1 MPAKIRLQRHGKK
14 HQAFYHVVVADS
26 RAPRDGKFI
35 EKLGTY
41 NPRTN
46 PATIDINF
54 ERTLSW
60 FEKGAQPTDTCRAI
74 LAYKGIMLRNH
85 LNGGVKK
92 GALTPEAADTK
103 FNQWVEEKNLKVL
116 NKSQAVK
123 NSSAEEIKNRLSE
136 EAKKREAI
144 AKTIAEKRVA
154 AEAAASAKPEAE
166 PASDVADA
174 PDASPEAPEAPAENA

>member
-54 ERTLSW
+54 DRTLSW

-74 LAYKGIMLRNH
+74 LAYKGIMFRNH
-85 LNGGVKK
+85 LNVGVKK
-92 GALTPEAADTK
+92 GALSQEAADAK
-103 FNQWVEEKNLKVL
+103 FNQWMEQKNLKVL

-123 NSSAEEIKNRLSE
+123 NASADLTKNRLEE

-144 AKTIAEKRVA
+144 AKAVAEKRVA
-154 AEAAASAKPEAE
+154 AEVAANAKPEL
-166 PASDVADA
+166 PAADA
-174 PDASPEAPEAPAENA
+174 SAETPEAPAENA

>member
-35 EKLGTY
+35 EKLGVY

-46 PATIDINF
+46 PATIDLDF
-54 ERTLSW
+54 DRTLSW

-74 LAYKGIMLRNH
+74 LSYKGIMFRNH
-85 LNGGVKK
+85 LNAGVKK
-92 GALTPEAADTK
+92 GALTQETADTK
-103 FNQWVEEKNLKVL
+103 FNQWLEQKNLNVL
-116 NKSQAVK
+116 NKAQSVK
-123 NSSAEEIKNRLSE
+123 NTSVEQAKAALAE

-144 AKTIAEKRVA
+144 AKAIAEKKLA
-154 AEAAASAKPEAE
+154 AMAAPAPAAVEE
-166 PASDVADA
+166 PASSESGE
-174 PDASPEAPEAPAENA
+174 PPAETA

>member
-1 MPAKIRLQRHGKK
+1 MPVKIRLQRYGKK

-54 ERTLSW
+54 EKTLDW

-74 LAYKGIMLRNH
+74 LSYKGIMFKNH
-85 LNGGVKK
+85 LNVGVKK
-92 GALTPEAADTK
+92 GALTQEQADAK
-103 FNQWVEEKNLKVL
+103 FSQWMEQKNLKVL
-116 NKSQAVK
+116 TKSQSVNKAKSDDV
-123 NSSAEEIKNRLSE
+123 KNRLDAES
-136 EAKKREAI
+136 KKREAI
-144 AKTIAEKRVA
+144 AKAVAEKKLAVMT
-154 AEAAASAKPEAE
+154 AEA
-166 PASDVADA
+166 PAADA
-174 PDASPEAPEAPAENA
+174 PAGDAADEAPAENA